1 MGEGVN
7 QTRQPNS
14 KLRRQR
20 QLRGW
25 SLDDVTEA
33 LSRLA
38 AEDGHMGPDRNTYG
52 RWERGVRRPQPRNVR
67 LLCRLFNLSA
77 DDLGLVPGIE
87 SEEASEAQE
96 RLRRV
101 IQGPLRADMQ
111 VVGHLRNL
119 LSDWRVLDD
128 LLGPRA
134 MLPLTLPVCQ
144 LLDEL
149 SQDAQGTV
157 RNAFLTCGAEYQQ
170 FTGWLWVDLGDHQQ
184 ASSSYE
190 RAIARAVQGN
200 RGDLAGYLL
209 ACQAEHAIAQDRPRL
224 ARSLAEA
231 SQARH
236 RELTPAAAGWAADL
250 EARTWATEGNET
262 ECRRKLE
269 QARDLLRI
277 SRDNSRAD
285 EPSWVYH
292 FVEDAFFVHEGMCLA
307 DLGQARPAI
316 GSLEAT
322 INALDP
328 GRVRDRAY
336 YVSYLAKA
344 HAYDA
349 DPERAASV
357 GQEALRL
364 AVQAG
369 SQRIIDRL
377 DSVRGRLRRWRKLRS
392 VHEFTEALYLS
403 RVQP

>member
-52 RWERGVRRPQPRNVR
+52 RWERGVRRPKPRNVR

-101 IQGPLRADMQ
+101 IQGPLRAHMQ

-157 RNAFLTCGAEYQQ
+157 RNALLTCGAEYQH

-231 SQARH
+231 AQARRH
-236 RELTPAAAGWAADL
+236 ELTPAAAGWAADL
-250 EARTWATEGNET
+250 EARTCDRG
-262 ECRRKLE
+262 
-269 QARDLLRI
+269 Q
-277 SRDNSRAD
+277 SRDRPDPTACSRSSPTATSSRSPISSTATSTSLAWSAVTSSSSRA
-285 EPSWVYH
+285 SWW
-292 FVEDAFFVHEGMCLA
+292 L
-307 DLGQARPAI
+307 RS
-316 GSLEAT
+316 GSRS
-322 INALDP
+322 P
-328 GRVRDRAY
+328 
-336 YVSYLAKA
+336 
-344 HAYDA
+344 
-349 DPERAASV
+349 AAS
-357 GQEALRL
+357 RPC
-364 AVQAG
+364 
-369 SQRIIDRL
+369 S
-377 DSVRGRLRRWRKLRS
+377 SS
-392 VHEFTEALYLS
+392 TSSLS
-403 RVQP
+403 WSAP